1 MAGRRTLRER
11 LNYLSLQEAAD
22 ELGLSARQVK
32 RRIKQGIFREPRRT
46 AEDGR
51 YLFTASD
58 IKRYRELIE
67 AHPELADLTA
77 PSRAARPS

>member
-11 LNYLSLQEAAD
+11 LQYKSLQETAD

-46 AEDGR
+46 SQDGR
-51 YLFTASD
+51 YLFSDGD
-58 IKRYRELIE
+58 IKRYKELLAE
-67 AHPELADLTA
+67 HPELIGVGGRTVQA
-77 PSRAARPS
+77 